1 MTRLRDGIAVPSK
14 HDQGCDLLYR
24 PRLDK
29 PNNILSYAAIRR
41 IMCLQLSD
49 NDGVAFNGA
58 VPIKRESKDIILF
71 LELVDDSWAS

>member
-29 PNNILSYAAIRR
+29 TK
-41 IMCLQLSD
+41 QH
-49 NDGVAFNGA
+49 
-58 VPIKRESKDIILF
+58 IILRCHSSNYVF
-71 LELVDDSWAS
+71 AVVRQ